1 LRGRVGRGAKA
12 SHCLLLYQAPL
23 SNLGKQRLGI
33 MRDSND
39 GFFIAE
45 QDLQIRG
52 PGQVLGTQQTGLMSF
67 RIADLSRDAAL
78 LDPVKTVAEQIETEY
93 PAHISPLIE
102 RWLGVRE
109 NYASV

>member
-1 LRGRVGRGAKA
+1 
-12 SHCLLLYQAPL
+12 
-23 SNLGKQRLGI
+23 